1 MNAQAPLTVEEVQIS
16 FRASPE
22 TRKQARIA
30 AAHAGISLN
39 QWINKAVNQYLKTEQ
54 AK

>member
-1 MNAQAPLTVEEVQIS
+1 MTTQQTQSTPEVQIS

-30 AAHAGISLN
+30 AAKADLSLN
-39 QWINKAVNQYLKTEQ
+39 DWLKHLVETQVKAEQ
-54 AK
+54 VQ